1 MPQQVQSDSFLSDI
15 IENMRGKET
24 SDLLKIW
31 GDNDRDAWSDD
42 AFVAIHDILQERLG
56 SVPEQAQPEDRETG
70 DIWHN
75 PDRLFSIA
83 TWAKSLSWA
92 ALIVCGLLAIV
103 QAALQAQSLAGTAP
117 MNLGVVSYFFLSLV
131 SGLISAAVLFL
142 VLQGV
147 GEIIYI
153 LIDIFDNSK

>member
-1 MPQQVQSDSFLSDI
+1 MTQQVQSDS
-15 IENMRGKET
+15 
-24 SDLLKIW
+24 
-31 GDNDRDAWSDD
+31 
-42 AFVAIHDILQERLG
+42 
-56 SVPEQAQPEDRETG
+56 EQAQPQDQETG

-83 TWAKSLSWA
+83 TWAKTLSWA
-92 ALIVCGLLAIV
+92 AMIVTGLHTLV
-103 QAALQAQSLAGTAP
+103 LAALQFQSLAGTAP
-117 MNLGVVSYFFLSLV
+117 ANLGEISYYFLSLV

-153 LIDIFDNSK
+153 LIDIFDKSK